1 MKLSYA
7 IPVCNEINEIKRL
20 VSFLIENKR
29 EEDEIV
35 VLFDS
40 TNGSDEVDEYLKS
53 VENIIVESYD
63 FDGDFAKMKNQLN
76 EMCTGDYIFQID
88 ADEMISEYLIDIIP
102 EIITLNRN
110 VDLFKIPRVNTVEG
124 LTQEHIRKWGWRVD
138 EKNKV
143 NWPDYQTRIYRN
155 EEKIKWEGKVHEK
168 IVGCDVITV
177 LPLEDQWALQHHK
190 SIDRQEKQNERYQQ
204 IENYVHS
211 RK

>member
-40 TNGSDEVDEYLKS
+40 TNGTTEVDEYLKS

-102 EIITLNRN
+102 EIITLNRS

-124 LTQEHIRKWGWRVD
+124 LTQEHIQKWGWRIG
-138 EKNKV
+138 EENRV

-168 IVGCDVITV
+168 IIGCDVITV

-190 SIDRQEKQNERYQQ
+190 SIDRQERQNDY
-204 IENYVHS
+204 YGTL
-211 RK
+211 

>member
-35 VLFDS
+35 VLFDF
-40 TNGSDEVDEYLKS
+40 TNGTTEVDEYLKS

-124 LTQEHIRKWGWRVD
+124 LTQEHIQKWGWRIG
-138 EKNKV
+138 EENRV

-190 SIDRQEKQNERYQQ
+190 SIDRQEKQNNFYE
-204 IENYVHS
+204 
-211 RK
+211 KL

>member
-35 VLFDS
+35 VLFDF
-40 TNGSDEVDEYLKS
+40 TNGTTEVDEYLKS

-63 FDGDFAKMKNQLN
+63 FDGDFAKMKNHLN
-76 EMCTGDYIFQID
+76 NMCTGDYISQID

-124 LTQEHIRKWGWRVD
+124 LTQEHIQKWGWRVD
-138 EKNKV
+138 EKNRV

-168 IVGCDVITV
+168 IIGCDVITV

-190 SIDRQEKQNERYQQ
+190 KIERQERQN
-204 IENYVHS
+204 NYYEQL
-211 RK
+211 